1 MESEVLKMKDVKS
14 LSLVKDGEV
23 VKIVSI
29 AAGGGLNNQLRAM
42 GLLPGVEIVVVNNRN
57 SGAFIVKVKESKLVF
72 GRGIANKIMV
82 S

>member
-1 MESEVLKMKDVKS
+1 METKDVRP
-14 LSLVKDGEV
+14 LALIKDGEA

-29 AAGGGLNNQLRAM
+29 AAGCGLNSRLRAM

-57 SGAFIVKVKESKLVF
+57 SGAFVVKMKESKIVL